1 MFPNHHASVRRL
13 EARVIENG
21 LRMKQLKKIIKIET
35 PAEAKF
41 PQSKELFRFVKR
53 VIVRALDIDDSERL
67 NDIEI
72 GKMVG
77 YGYEETSRWK
87 HGRIKVDGAEK
98 LMAMH
103 ENLGIDEYLLL
114 RVASGRM
121 DAEQAYALWEVGYDL
136 KRKYGKEKL
145 AAYLRSRNIE
155 YNLVIVT
162 PEEGEG
168 D

>member
-1 MFPNHHASVRRL
+1 M
-13 EARVIENG
+13 
-21 LRMKQLKKIIKIET
+21 
-35 PAEAKF
+35 
-41 PQSKELFRFVKR
+41 KR

-114 RVASGRM
+114 RVASGQGAR
-121 DAEQAYALWEVGYDL
+121 
-136 KRKYGKEKL
+136 R
-145 AAYLRSRNIE
+145 
-155 YNLVIVT
+155 IVT
-162 PEEGEG
+162 VS
-168 D
+168 

>member
-1 MFPNHHASVRRL
+1 
-13 EARVIENG
+13 
-21 LRMKQLKKIIKIET
+21 MKHLKKIIKIET